1 MWRKPSG
8 CSSYGMNFFNSFLK
22 HALIEFFLY
31 YIFLFDVYFSL
42 YLFSNLAFCSFFLF
56 LLLHSVLVTH
66 HSAGSD
72 LYSSINSIKNCYSSA
87 VPFGRHSEIN
97 PITNND
103 SWHNHTVSTPSNT
116 EVCLC
121 KQALRRRKHW
131 LLAQKISN
139 CFDFTQAACASTQTT
154 PYTVK
159 QFAQT
164 LFAQIAC
171 TCRGRFKKRARVG
184 GDMGGIPR

>member
-8 CSSYGMNFFNSFLK
+8 CSSYDVNFFNKFRE
-22 HALIEFFLY
+22 HALIELIFLIITYFFLA
-31 YIFLFDVYFSL
+31 FRYFSL
-42 YLFSNLAFCSFFLF
+42 YLFSNLTLCSFFLF
-56 LLLHSVLVTH
+56 LLLYSVLFTY

-72 LYSSINSIKNCYSSA
+72 LYFLLNIQLKTIVLRQSLW
-87 VPFGRHSEIN
+87 RHSVVN
-97 PITNND
+97 CTTNND
-103 SWHNHTVSTPSNT
+103 SLHNHTVSTPSNT

-121 KQALRRRKHW
+121 KQALRRLKHW

-154 PYTVK
+154 TYTAK

-164 LFAQIAC
+164 LC
-171 TCRGRFKKRARVG
+171 LRKLLARVG
-184 GDMGGIPR
+184 AA